1 MSYTSP
7 SNTAVDFEFQSGYSS
22 PTNTS
27 VNFTFDKTSTKTE
40 VFSTAAISQT
50 TSAFGDL
57 QGNTTATQD
66 VSATPS
72 CPTDTVG
79 QHPSIASALA
89 KAVVRRLQSG
99 VFSFAAGKSIATF
112 SIIDGRLITNIPK
125 LDTQADARFVTPAE
139 HTDGTQTSVTVDES
153 LTTDL
158 INDPLFVAGGTD
170 TLTSTTEKRRVT
182 VAAAAAARTVPSEF
196 EILEI
201 TDNQRT
207 RDASFDVDFPEPS
220 DDVDLR
226 QRSHEVIYLDANDS

>member
-7 SNTAVDFEFQSGYSS
+7 SNTAVDFKFQSYSS

-27 VNFTFDKTSTKTE
+27 ADFTFGKTSTKAK

-79 QHPSIASALA
+79 LHPSIATALA
-89 KAVVRRLQSG
+89 TAVVRRLQSG

-112 SIIDGRLITNIPK
+112 SIIDGRLITNTPR
-125 LDTQADARFVTPAE
+125 LDTQADASFSTPAE
-139 HTDGTQTSVTVDES
+139 RTDGTQTSVTVDES
-153 LTTDL
+153 LATEL
-158 INDPLFVAGGTD
+158 RNDPLFVADSTD
-170 TLTSTTEKRRVT
+170 SLTSTTTKRRVT

-201 TDNQRT
+201 TDNQRAE
-207 RDASFDVDFPEPS
+207 DASFDVDFPGPS
-220 DDVDLR
+220 DDVDFR